1 MGLGSPIG
9 PKKTKLDLSFTGMVM
24 FFLSACGDFLDLS
37 SWEYQM
43 QKSSEIIEGEI
54 GEIPLGLKRESPRG
68 DPLELLVEIRR
79 RSVKR
84 KTWLTRADVH
94 LCLNKF

>member
-1 MGLGSPIG
+1 LEAI
-9 PKKTKLDLSFTGMVM
+9 LIYQ

-43 QKSSEIIEGEI
+43 QKSSEIIEGAI

-68 DPLELLVEIRR
+68 DPLELLVEIYTPAECEVEDMVNEGGC
-79 RSVKR
+79 SLV
-84 KTWLTRADVH
+84 LE
-94 LCLNKF
+94 